1 MSASRERNG
10 VSGAGSTPMHEE
22 RPSRVLALGV
32 EDAYL
37 DGLLRA
43 AGGQWQIASGGE
55 RTDLVLV
62 DRARCD
68 ANEPSE
74 TLRRLEQQ
82 WPTACVVA
90 IEPRDAETP
99 RGGAMLTLEREASAD
114 DAVALAERA
123 FRLHKLVTD
132 PDLARVVG
140 DLDRLPS
147 VPQTFAA
154 LHHATSSS
162 GCSVA
167 EVVAIVESDPAMS
180 LKILQ
185 LVNSTFFGQ
194 ARRVISVAQAVNQL
208 GVELLRGLAV
218 NAQVFTAAFASAGN
232 TFSLERFQLYSVR
245 TARLARTFAQGLD
258 LGDDPF
264 TAAIVHNI
272 GELVLA
278 IQHPGTYAKMRAR
291 VVDTGERA
299 DEVEKELL
307 GASHAEAGAA
317 TLWAAGVPF
326 GIVECVAYH
335 HTPRRVPAGPRALLA
350 AIHAV
355 DALAGIVTCG
365 EPEARL
371 DMEFLESVG
380 LSGRVAEWRR
390 LVEVEAA
397 SWE

>member
-1 MSASRERNG
+1 
-10 VSGAGSTPMHEE
+10 
-22 RPSRVLALGV
+22 
-32 EDAYL
+32 
-37 DGLLRA
+37 
-43 AGGQWQIASGGE
+43 
-55 RTDLVLV
+55 
-62 DRARCD
+62 
-68 ANEPSE
+68 
-74 TLRRLEQQ
+74 
-82 WPTACVVA
+82 
-90 IEPRDAETP
+90 
-99 RGGAMLTLEREASAD
+99 
-114 DAVALAERA
+114 
-123 FRLHKLVTD
+123 
-132 PDLARVVG
+132 
-140 DLDRLPS
+140 
-147 VPQTFAA
+147 
-154 LHHATSSS
+154 
-162 GCSVA
+162 
-167 EVVAIVESDPAMS
+167 
-180 LKILQ
+180 
-185 LVNSTFFGQ
+185 
-194 ARRVISVAQAVNQL
+194 
-208 GVELLRGLAV
+208 
-218 NAQVFTAAFASAGN
+218 AQVFTAAFANAGN

-278 IQHPGTYAKMRAR
+278 IQHPATYAKVRAR

-299 DEVEKELL
+299 DQVEKELL
-307 GASHAEAGAA
+307 GATHAAAGAA

-335 HTPRRVPAGPRALLA
+335 HTPRCVPAGPRALLA

-365 EPEARL
+365 EPEVRL